1 MSATSN
7 SLSANLSASNPALNQ
22 QAERFVRW
30 LRAIAIMGDPAT
42 VKRVCVER
50 NIPFADHDLEGLRG
64 ELLKLAAAHAKGASA

>member
-1 MSATSN
+1 MSTLAN
-7 SLSANLSASNPALNQ
+7 QLSAGTPGLNE

-30 LRAIAIMGDPAT
+30 LRAIAVMGDPAT

-64 ELLKLAAAHAKGASA
+64 ELLKLAAAHAKRPVP